1 MLFSTHLVCVVDL
14 WNIDLITPCAYRN
27 LVIVIAMGSDVYFT
41 VGTLTFGTF
50 WQHNTRRIGLHF
62 LNSGGSW
69 RVQSWY
75 PWLSTPLEYFLAL
88 MGQHTTMPSLYIFIV
103 IIERIKFHS
112 ISILWSSPLRNPKLL
127 SSFPQNRHQTPYSYH
142 RRYSWDSSSPAAS
155 IDASPPTSIHPWATD
170 SDDGAAAALQ

>member
-1 MLFSTHLVCVVDL
+1 MKKYYLDFLKSTNRTALTLLTHEACKNPHKKNNLRKRAIEPLTYYKLLFLIMLFSTPLKRVVHS
-14 WNIDLITPCAYRN
+14 WNVLATTCWAHGIIP
-27 LVIVIAMGSDVYFT
+27 IVLAMGSDIYFT

-88 MGQHTTMPSLYIFIV
+88 MGQHTTMPSLYIDCYHWENTVPQYFYFM
-103 IIERIKFHS
+103 IKPGF
-112 ISILWSSPLRNPKLL
+112 KFKT
-127 SSFPQNRHQTPYSYH
+127 SF
-142 RRYSWDSSSPAAS
+142 
-155 IDASPPTSIHPWATD
+155 
-170 SDDGAAAALQ
+170 